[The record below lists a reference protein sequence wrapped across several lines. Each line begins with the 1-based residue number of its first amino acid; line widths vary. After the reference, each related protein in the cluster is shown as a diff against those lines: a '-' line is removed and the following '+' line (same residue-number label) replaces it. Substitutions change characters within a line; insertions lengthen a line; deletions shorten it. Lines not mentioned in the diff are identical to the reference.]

1 MEFVEC
7 FDKIIVWFNNHVKM
21 MTFFLSTKLF
31 DNSRLFTTRKL
42 KKKTLKLQM
51 RTISWLFIDE
61 NHDIKLPVII
71 SNINNDRIKKIN
83 QHL

>member
-1 MEFVEC
+1 
-7 FDKIIVWFNNHVKM
+7 
-21 MTFFLSTKLF
+21 
-31 DNSRLFTTRKL
+31 
-42 KKKTLKLQM
+42 M

-71 SNINNDRIKKIN
+71 SNINNDMIELIKKIN

>member
-42 KKKTLKLQM
+42 KKNIK
-51 RTISWLFIDE
+51 IADE
-61 NHDIKLPVII
+61 NYFMAIY
-71 SNINNDRIKKIN
+71 R
-83 QHL
+83 